1 MVGIKLTNLAMVG
14 KIPNCP
20 GVERGIILV
29 SATPARAPIGSGLK
43 LIIDILEMI
52 SAAVG
57 CIENGGV
64 HQHLE

>member
-29 SATPARAPIGSGLK
+29 SDTPARAPIGSGLK
-43 LIIDILEMI
+43 LIFGNI
-52 SAAVG
+52 SSD
-57 CIENGGV
+57 
-64 HQHLE
+64 